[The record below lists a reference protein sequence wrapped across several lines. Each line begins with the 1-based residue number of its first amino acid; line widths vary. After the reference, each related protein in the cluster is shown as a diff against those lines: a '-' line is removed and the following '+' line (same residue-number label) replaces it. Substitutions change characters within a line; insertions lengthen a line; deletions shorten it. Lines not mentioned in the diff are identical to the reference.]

1 MTESNPNLEALEMR
15 AREQRK
21 QLHNSMRELK
31 SSVQARLDPKRNA
44 RLYFPQIATV
54 AAILGL
60 SAGYV
65 VGGIFAD

>member
-1 MTESNPNLEALEMR
+1 MSEPTIETLELR

-21 QLHNSMRELK
+21 QIHNS
-31 SSVQARLDPKRNA
+31 VQQLRTTVKDRLDPKRNA
-44 RLYFPQIATV
+44 REYFPQIAAF

>member
-1 MTESNPNLEALEMR
+1 MTESTLEILELR

-21 QLHNSMRELK
+21 QLHNSVQELK
-31 SSVQARLDPKRNA
+31 SSVQERLDPKRNA
-44 RLYFPQIATV
+44 RIYFPQIATV

-65 VGGIFAD
+65 VGGIFSD

>member
-1 MTESNPNLEALEMR
+1 MTETNLEMLELR

-21 QLHNSMRELK
+21 QLHNSVQELK
-31 SSVQARLDPKRNA
+31 SSVQEKLDPKRNA
-44 RLYFPQIATV
+44 RIYFPQIATV

-65 VGGIFAD
+65 VGGVFSE

>member
-1 MTESNPNLEALEMR
+1 MTEPTIDTLELR

-21 QLHNSMRELK
+21 QIHNS
-31 SSVQARLDPKRNA
+31 VQQLRTTVKDRLDPKRNA
-44 RLYFPQIATV
+44 RLYFPQIATF

-65 VGGIFAD
+65 VGGISAD

>member
-1 MTESNPNLEALEMR
+1 MTESNLEILELR

-21 QLHNSMRELK
+21 QLHNSVQELK
-31 SSVQARLDPKRNA
+31 TTVQERLDPKRNA
-44 RLYFPQIATV
+44 RIYFPQIATV

-65 VGGIFAD
+65 VGGIFAE

>member
-1 MTESNPNLEALEMR
+1 MTESTLATLELR

-21 QLHNSMRELK
+21 QIHNSVQDLK
-31 SSVQARLDPKRNA
+31 STVQAKLDPKRNA
-44 RLYFPQIATV
+44 RIYFPQIATV

-65 VGGIFAD
+65 VGGIFTD

>member
-1 MTESNPNLEALEMR
+1 MTEPTIDSLELR

-21 QLHNSMRELK
+21 QIHNSVQELRTTVRAK
-31 SSVQARLDPKRNA
+31 LDPKHNA
-44 RLYFPQIATV
+44 RIYFPQIATV

-60 SAGYV
+60 SAGYF

>member
-1 MTESNPNLEALEMR
+1 MTEPTIDTLELR

-21 QLHNSMRELK
+21 QIHNS
-31 SSVQARLDPKRNA
+31 VQQLRTTVKDRLDPKRNA
-44 RLYFPQIATV
+44 RLYFPQIATF

>member
-1 MTESNPNLEALEMR
+1 MTDVNIEALEMR

-21 QLHNSMRELK
+21 QLHNSVQELK
-31 SSVQARLDPKRNA
+31 SNVQAKLDPKRNA
-44 RLYFPQIATV
+44 RVYFPQIATV

-65 VGGIFAD
+65 VGGIFSD

>member
-1 MTESNPNLEALEMR
+1 MRESNLEALELR

-21 QLHNSMRELK
+21 QLHNSVQELK
-31 SSVQARLDPKRNA
+31 YAVQEKLDPKRNA
-44 RLYFPQIATV
+44 RLYFPQVATV

>member
-1 MTESNPNLEALEMR
+1 MTEANLEMLELR

-21 QLHNSMRELK
+21 QLHNSVQELK
-31 SSVQARLDPKRNA
+31 SSVQEKLDPKRNA
-44 RLYFPQIATV
+44 RIYFPQIATV

-65 VGGIFAD
+65 VGGIFSE

>member
-1 MTESNPNLEALEMR
+1 MTDTNLDTLELR

-21 QLHNSMRELK
+21 QLHNSVQDLK
-31 SSVQARLDPKRNA
+31 STVQQRLDPKRNA
-44 RLYFPQIATV
+44 RIYFPQIAAV

-65 VGGIFAD
+65 AGGIFSD

>member
-1 MTESNPNLEALEMR
+1 MSEPNLETLEMR

-21 QLHNSMRELK
+21 QIHNSVQELK

-54 AAILGL
+54 AAILGV

-65 VGGIFAD
+65 VGGIFSD

>member
-1 MTESNPNLEALEMR
+1 MSEPNLEMLEMR

-21 QLHNSMRELK
+21 QIHNSVQELK
-31 SSVQARLDPKRNA
+31 SSVQAKLDPKRNA

-65 VGGIFAD
+65 VGGIFSD

>member
-1 MTESNPNLEALEMR
+1 MTESTLEILELR

-21 QLHNSMRELK
+21 QIHNSVQDLK
-31 SSVQARLDPKRNA
+31 STVQARLDVKRNA
-44 RLYFPQIATV
+44 RMYFPQIATV

-65 VGGIFAD
+65 IGGIFSD